1 MIENIKRKHLP
12 AELTFIDFKKAFYS
26 IHRGKMMRILDA
38 YGIPGPVV
46 KAISATYANRTVKDL
61 SPDGET

>member
-1 MIENIKRKHLP
+1 M
-12 AELTFIDFKKAFYS
+12 TFIDSKKVLDS

-46 KAISATYANRTVKDL
+46 KAISATYANTTAKVL
-61 SPDGET
+61 SPDRETKPLLY